1 MAMAKSAVVSAQP
14 SFIEQVKSLPERT
27 KSFYGDV
34 RNEMRKVTTP
44 PRKEVEATTIVVIIT
59 VFIFGVY
66 FWIVDSVLIGPALDR
81 IFKYFSNH

>member
-1 MAMAKSAVVSAQP
+1 MAKTAVVSARP
-14 SFIEQVKSLPERT
+14 SFIEQVKSWPERIT
-27 KSFYGDV
+27 SFYGDV

-44 PRKEVEATTIVVIIT
+44 TPKEVKATTIVVIIT

-81 IFKYFSNH
+81 IFKYFSTH